1 MSETV
6 SLRSLLVP
14 SKAVEVDFPGFDGFK
29 LNLSFM
35 SRDTLISIRKKATKT
50 TFKGRQTADELDDK
64 LFLKLYTEA
73 AIKGWSGFKFAYL
86 EQLAPAE
93 IADDQK
99 DDLLPFSV
107 ENAVALMESS
117 QIFDNFISE
126 TVSDLS
132 AFSKGSSQK

>member
-1 MSETV
+1 
-6 SLRSLLVP
+6 
-14 SKAVEVDFPGFDGFK
+14 
-29 LNLSFM
+29 M

>member
-1 MSETV
+1 
-6 SLRSLLVP
+6 
-14 SKAVEVDFPGFDGFK
+14 
-29 LNLSFM
+29 M
-35 SRDTLISIRKKATKT
+35 SRDTLISIRK
-50 TFKGRQTADELDDK
+50 RQPRLPLRADKQPMNLMISYS
-64 LFLKLYTEA
+64 LKLYTEA

-132 AFSKGSSQK
+132 AFFSKGSSQK